1 MNEAVEIKLRLQDL
15 IQRMPDEIATPL
27 RELSRM
33 LCAVIDHNEKERT
46 RALVSAS
53 MRCHTQEDQKDVLA
67 QIVAEELAVFVG
79 QNMRELTGALDDHVE
94 RVGPYLIEGFM
105 RQDF

>member
-46 RALVSAS
+46 RTLSA
-53 MRCHTQEDQKDVLA
+53 RVC
-67 QIVAEELAVFVG
+67 AVTPRRIRR
-79 QNMRELTGALDDHVE
+79 MS
-94 RVGPYLIEGFM
+94 
-105 RQDF
+105 